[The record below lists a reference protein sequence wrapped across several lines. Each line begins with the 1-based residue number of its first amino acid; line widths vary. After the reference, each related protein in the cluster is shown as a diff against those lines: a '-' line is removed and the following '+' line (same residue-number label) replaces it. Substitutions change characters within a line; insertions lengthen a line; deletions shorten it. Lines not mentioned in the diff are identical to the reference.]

1 MVKSNEYITN
11 INKSLKG
18 IKSDISANYIWSVN
32 RGIVITTNRVVAELN
47 MKVVKKYMKNLN
59 DVDLTE
65 VLNSRLSQSKSY
77 LRILDIS
84 YFIKDT
90 NLSILSDIINSV
102 IKSTHIFDNIVLS
115 LLLWTKTLGWGNRT
129 TLVLSNTRE
138 LDRVPS
144 TK

>member
-32 RGIVITTNRVVAELN
+32 KGIVITTNRVVAELN

-77 LRILDIS
+77 LRILEIS

-90 NLSILSDIINSV
+90 NLPILSDIINSV

-115 LLLWTKTLGWGNRT
+115 LCSQVIKVSPKSDIIVVITQQ
-129 TLVLSNTRE
+129 
-138 LDRVPS
+138 P
-144 TK
+144 

>member
-1 MVKSNEYITN
+1 
-11 INKSLKG
+11 
-18 IKSDISANYIWSVN
+18 
-32 RGIVITTNRVVAELN
+32 

-77 LRILDIS
+77 LRILEIS

-90 NLSILSDIINSV
+90 NLPILSDIINSV

-115 LLLWTKTLGWGNRT
+115 LCSQVIKVSPKSDIIVVITQQ
-129 TLVLSNTRE
+129 
-138 LDRVPS
+138 P
-144 TK
+144 

>member
-1 MVKSNEYITN
+1 MVKSNKYITN
-11 INKSLKG
+11 INKSLKR

-32 RGIVITTNRVVAELN
+32 RSIVITTNRVVAELN

-77 LRILDIS
+77 LRILKIS

-90 NLSILSDIINSV
+90 NLPILSDIINSV

-115 LLLWTKTLGWGNRT
+115 LCSQVIKVSPKSDITVVITQQ
-129 TLVLSNTRE
+129 
-138 LDRVPS
+138 P
-144 TK
+144 

>member
-32 RGIVITTNRVVAELN
+32 KGIVITTNRVVAELN

-77 LRILDIS
+77 LRILEIS

-90 NLSILSDIINSV
+90 NLPILSDIINSV

-115 LLLWTKTLGWGNRT
+115 LCSQVIKVSPKSDITVVITQQ
-129 TLVLSNTRE
+129 
-138 LDRVPS
+138 P
-144 TK
+144 